1 MPFSSA
7 AFRFLKGLK
16 QHNAKPWFESHRAE
30 FEREVRDPMR
40 GLIAEMDARF
50 ASFAPEITGDPKR
63 SMFRIYRD
71 TRFSRDKS
79 PYKTHAACWFTHR
92 NADTRVGSEAE
103 GGGAG
108 FYFHLEPGRSL
119 VGAGIW
125 MPPRPMLNRLR
136 DAIAEKHREFVKIV
150 TNKAFVKRFGGLED
164 EAMLKRMPRGFAE
177 DHPAAAWLRFQSF
190 TSGRRLTDRQA
201 IGPGLGTTLEKEFR
215 GLLPLVRWLNGAVG
229 LKAIGRR

>member
-1 MPFSSA
+1 MPFSPA

-16 QHNAKPWFESHRAE
+16 QNNAKPWFEMHRSA

-40 GLIAEMDARF
+40 ALIEEMDARF
-50 ASFAPEITGDPKR
+50 ARFAPEITGDPKR

-108 FYFHLEPGRSL
+108 FYFHLEPGRSM

-136 DAIAEKHREFVKIV
+136 DAIAQKHREFAKIV
-150 TNKAFVKRFGGLED
+150 DNAAFVKRFGGLDD
-164 EAMLKRMPRGFAE
+164 EAMLKRMPRGFAD

-190 TSGRRLTDRQA
+190 TSGHRLTDSQA
-201 IGPGLGTTLEKEFR
+201 IGPRLPATLEKEFR
-215 GLLPLVRWLNGAVG
+215 GMLPLVRWLNGAVG
-229 LKAIGRR
+229 LKPATRR